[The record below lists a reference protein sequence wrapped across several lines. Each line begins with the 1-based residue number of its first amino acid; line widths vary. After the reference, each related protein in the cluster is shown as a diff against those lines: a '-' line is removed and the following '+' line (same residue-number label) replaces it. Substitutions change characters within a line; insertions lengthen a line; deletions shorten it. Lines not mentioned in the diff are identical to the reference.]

1 MTIIQSHLPTRA
13 PAWAVLERQLFDAMD
28 QAAPLFIDKYTRPGG
43 SLVWTESYPGDG
55 VWADDLYEAFF
66 NWPVFYALGGS
77 AYTGAKA
84 VHQWNALTC
93 QITNDY
99 GRASKEF
106 INDDDWFHNSENYIY
121 FYALGLSDPTNAEM
135 MRRARRFAGFY
146 MAEDREV
153 PNYDP
158 AHKIIRSPFSGSKG
172 PLFHARYDDVH
183 YNLEHGHT
191 TLGPGFELPQNWF
204 ADAATRS
211 RIHARFDAVVMNGD
225 IPVNLGVVPMV
236 AHAYLLTHEDKYRNW
251 VVEYVEAWLE
261 RIKENK
267 GIIPDNIGPNGI
279 IGENRQGE
287 WWGGFYGWA
296 ATFSQQMIGS
306 ALTVA
311 AESAYLITG
320 ESRYLDLIRSQL
332 DMLLEH
338 AREENG
344 QLQIPHRYKGGTGW
358 TDYGPPRNQEAVHL
372 WAASMAPQDWE
383 RLEKLRQGDSHDW
396 TTVSA
401 HGPRGED
408 DRAWISYLAGDCP
421 GYPEAIL
428 QANYEEIRRRVQAIQ
443 EDEADLKTV
452 DEHHWQQRNPV
463 VPEALVQLTT
473 GGPQAIYWGGLSRGR
488 LRYFDAR
495 QERPG
500 LPPDVAALV
509 SRLDADSVDLKLVNL
524 SVHADRELIVQAGT
538 YGEHQFGRLEIQGE
552 DKVLDLNAKTFQV
565 HLRPGTEIDL
575 HIDTQRYKN
584 KPGCAFPWHGEGI
597 PFR

>member
-1 MTIIQSHLPTRA
+1 MTTIQSHTPTRA

-28 QAAPLFIDKYTRPGG
+28 QAAPLFIDQYTRPGG
-43 SLVWTESYPGDG
+43 SLIWTESYPGDG

-77 AYTGAKA
+77 AYTGEKA
-84 VHQWNALTC
+84 VQQWNALTR
-93 QITNDY
+93 QITYDY

-146 MAEDREV
+146 MAEDPEV

-172 PLFHARYDDVH
+172 PLFHARFDDVH

-204 ADAATRS
+204 ADEATRAQ
-211 RIHARFDAVVMNGD
+211 IHAKFDEVVMNGD
-225 IPVNLGVVPMV
+225 VPVNLGVVPMV
-236 AHAYLLTHEDKYRNW
+236 AHAYLLTHEDKYRDW
-251 VVEYVEAWLE
+251 VVEYVEAWME
-261 RIKENK
+261 RIQQNH
-267 GIIPDNIGPNGI
+267 GIIPDNVGPNGI

-296 ATFSQQMIGS
+296 ATYSQQMMGS
-306 ALTVA
+306 AMTVA

-320 ESRYLDLIRSQL
+320 EARYLDLIRSQL

-344 QLQIPHRYKGGTGW
+344 QLQIPHRYKDGDGW
-358 TDYGPPRNQEAVHL
+358 TDYGPPRTQESVHL
-372 WAASMAPQDWE
+372 WAASMDLQDWE
-383 RLEKLRQGDSHDW
+383 RLEKLRQGDDHDW
-396 TTVSA
+396 ASVSA

-421 GYPEAIL
+421 DYPEAIL

-443 EDEADLKTV
+443 EDEADLTKV

-488 LRYFDAR
+488 LRHFDV
-495 QERPG
+495 QQQRPG
-500 LPPDVAALV
+500 LPQDVAALV

-524 SVHADRELIVQAGT
+524 SVHAARELIVQAGT
-538 YGEHQFGRLEIQGE
+538 YGEHQFGRIDIQGADTPIE
-552 DKVLDLNAKTFQV
+552 VNDKTFQV
-565 HLRPGTEIDL
+565 QLRPGTEIDL
-575 HIDTQRYKN
+575 HIHMQLYKN
-584 KPGCAFPWHGEGI
+584 RPGGAFPWHGGQI

>member
-1 MTIIQSHLPTRA
+1 MTIVQSQLPTRA

-28 QAAPLFIDKYTRPGG
+28 QAAPIFIDKYTRPGG

-77 AYTGAKA
+77 AYTGEKA

-146 MAEDREV
+146 MSEDPEV

-172 PLFHARYDDVH
+172 PLFHARFDDVR

-204 ADAATRS
+204 ADAATRA

-236 AHAYLLTHEDKYRNW
+236 AHAYLLTHEEKYRDW

-261 RIKENK
+261 RIEKNG
-267 GIIPDNIGPNGI
+267 GIIPDNIGPKGI

-320 ESRYLDLIRSQL
+320 ENRYLHLIRSQL
-332 DMLLEH
+332 DMLLER

-344 QLQIPHRYKGGTGW
+344 QLQIPHRYKGGSGW
-358 TDYGPPRNQEAVHL
+358 TDYGPPRSQEAVHL

-396 TTVSA
+396 TTVSSR
-401 HGPRGED
+401 GPRGED

-428 QANYEEIRRRVQAIQ
+428 QANYAEIHRRVQAIQ

-452 DEHHWQQRNPV
+452 DEHHWQQRTPV

-495 QERPG
+495 QQRPG

-509 SRLDADSVDLKLVNL
+509 SRLDADSVDVKLVNL
-524 SVHADRELIVQAGT
+524 SVCAERELTVQAGT
-538 YGEHQFGRLEIQGE
+538 YGEHQFGRVEIEGE
-552 DKVLDLNAKTFQV
+552 DKVLALDAKTFQL

-575 HIDTQRYKN
+575 HIDMQLYKN